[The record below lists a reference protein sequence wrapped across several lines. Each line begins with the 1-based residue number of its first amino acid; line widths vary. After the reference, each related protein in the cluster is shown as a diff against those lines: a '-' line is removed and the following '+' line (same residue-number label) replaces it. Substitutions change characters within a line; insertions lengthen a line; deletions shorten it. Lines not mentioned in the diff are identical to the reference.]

1 MKQIGLMAW
10 VLVLEAL
17 VWLVIWRNIPF
28 LNLHDRITGGPGPAW
43 YFTAAAAAFALC
55 VRSDTRKP
63 AILLAVL
70 SSALAANIV
79 NISYDVLRY
88 HATLGFDQDHSF
100 LIELPVTAK
109 FAVVGAAIGLVIAS
123 VVRRGAA
130 AR

>member
-1 MKQIGLMAW
+1 
-10 VLVLEAL
+10 
-17 VWLVIWRNIPF
+17 
-28 LNLHDRITGGPGPAW
+28 
-43 YFTAAAAAFALC
+43 
-55 VRSDTRKP
+55 
-63 AILLAVL
+63 LLAVL
-70 SSALAANIV
+70 SSALAANVV

-123 VVRRGAA
+123 MVRRSAA